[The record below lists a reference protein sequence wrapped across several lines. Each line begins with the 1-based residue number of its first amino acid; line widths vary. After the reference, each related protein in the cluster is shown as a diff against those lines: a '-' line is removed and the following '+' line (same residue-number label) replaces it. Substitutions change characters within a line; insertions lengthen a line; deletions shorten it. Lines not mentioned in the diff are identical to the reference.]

1 MSAPMTKSQMAF
13 ELPTLSYIDT
23 RWEEPAVQPTVQPVR
38 KRGFASWIAAR
49 FSAFVAWREQARA
62 RAELGN
68 MSDRELFD
76 LGLNRGDVERIFD
89 ERFNQDLRSRGRS
102 Y

>member
-13 ELPTLSYIDT
+13 ELPPLSYIDT
-23 RWEEPAVQPTVQPVR
+23 RWEEPAVQPIVQPVR

-49 FSAFVAWREQARA
+49 FSAFLAWREQARA
-62 RAELGN
+62 RAELGR

-76 LGLNRGDVERIFD
+76 LGLNRGDVDRIFD
-89 ERFNQDLRSRGRS
+89 NRFNQDLWSRGRS
-102 Y
+102 I